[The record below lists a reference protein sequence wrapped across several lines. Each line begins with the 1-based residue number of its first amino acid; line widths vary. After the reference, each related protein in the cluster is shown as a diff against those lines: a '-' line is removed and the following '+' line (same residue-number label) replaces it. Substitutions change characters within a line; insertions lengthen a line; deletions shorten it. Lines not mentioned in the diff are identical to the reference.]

1 MTCAEIMTPNPITVG
16 ENEPLENAVAI
27 LRDNRFRSVPVIDA
41 NGKMVGQFG
50 IHALLRLLVPKVA
63 TMRFGIPRLP
73 FVTDD
78 TEDLKRRLSD
88 QYQRPVKRFVET
100 EYIIVHPDT
109 PLTRV
114 VLGLYHCHDNLPVV
128 DRETKKLIGIVS
140 YWDIVGRLLD

>member
-1 MTCAEIMTPNPITVG
+1 MTCADIMTPDPLTVL
-16 ENEPLENAVAI
+16 ESEPLENAVTI
-27 LRDNRFRSVPVIDA
+27 LRDNRFRSIPVVDED
-41 NGKMVGQFG
+41 GKMVGQFG
-50 IHALLRLLVPKVA
+50 IHALLKLLVPKIA
-63 TMRFGIPRLP
+63 TMRLGIPRLP

-78 TEDLKRRLSD
+78 IDDLRRRLSD
-88 QYQRPVKRFVET
+88 RYHKPIKNFVEA

-128 DRETKKLIGIVS
+128 DEKTGRLIGIVS